1 MNQFEKLLEGVEVEW
16 KALGEVATKIVQ
28 VFTINGFIMDERLKN
43 LRGGN
48 YWKSLFDRIRD
59 IRSSEKVKYRQVKDL
74 KYPQVKDLLHRKVL
88 DLKYRQVK
96 DLDYH
101 SVRNETLGK
110 KQIMIQYHSVRNET
124 LGKKQITIQLHS
136 VRNAS

>member
-28 VFTINGFIMDERLKN
+28 EFTINGFAIEERLKN

-48 YWKSLFDRIRD
+48 YWKALFDRIRD
-59 IRSSEKVKYRQVKDL
+59 IRSSEKVKYR
-74 KYPQVKDLLHRKVL
+74 KVL
-88 DLKYRQVK
+88 DLLHPLVKDLEYRK
-96 DLDYH
+96 IFDLDYH

-110 KQIMIQYHSVRNET
+110 KQITIQYHSVRNET